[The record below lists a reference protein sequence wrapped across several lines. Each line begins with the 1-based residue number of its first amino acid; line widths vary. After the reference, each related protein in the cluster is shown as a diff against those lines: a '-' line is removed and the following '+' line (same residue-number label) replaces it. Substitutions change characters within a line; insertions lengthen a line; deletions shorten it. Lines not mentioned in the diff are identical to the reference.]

1 MTFTERKQQAYERA
15 EYRLEFEMDD
25 PEEGDATAIA
35 VTARIDETSGMIVEV
50 GAGPSGVYA
59 TATAYRDDEPAE
71 VDVVAVD
78 SSVMVLLTRE
88 DNKCDTDSS

>member
-1 MTFTERKQQAYERA
+1 MTFTERKRQANERA
-15 EYRLEFEMDD
+15 EYRLEFEMDN

-35 VTARIDETSGMIVEV
+35 VTAKIDETSGLIVEV

-71 VDVVAVD
+71 DLNVTVID
-78 SSVMVLLTRE
+78 SSVMAILERE
-88 DNKCDTDSS
+88 EPCDTDS

>member
-1 MTFTERKQQAYERA
+1 MTFTDRKRQAYERA

-35 VTARIDETSGMIVEV
+35 VTARLDDTSGLIVEV

-71 VDVVAVD
+71 PVVTALD
-78 SSVMVLLTRE
+78 SSVMVILERE
-88 DNKCDTDSS
+88 KECDTDSS